1 MARRSESREGNMSC
15 ERLEGKLI
23 AFVDGHASES
33 DRRAVEEHIRE
44 CAVCKAR
51 VKGFSGIWNV
61 LDELPVHEPS
71 SAFDARLRARLA
83 AEPVRQSAWG
93 WLMPA
98 PRFALAVMMLAVF
111 SIWISSR
118 TPAPAPV
125 ATVPSQTAVNTENDF
140 GMIKDLKVLENYDV
154 LANFDALSQLPASQ
168 QGSGS
173 NN

>member
-1 MARRSESREGNMSC
+1 MSC
-15 ERLEGKLI
+15 ERLEAKI
-23 AFVDGHASES
+23 ISYVDGNASEA
-33 DRRAVEEHIRE
+33 DRRSVEEHIRE

-61 LDELPVHEPS
+61 LDELPAHEPS
-71 SAFDARLRARLA
+71 AAFDARLRARLA
-83 AEPVRQSAWG
+83 AEPARPSMWG

-98 PRFALAVMMLAVF
+98 PRFALAVMMLAAF
-111 SIWISSR
+111 SVWISSR
-118 TPAPAPV
+118 TPAPAPAAPV
-125 ATVPSQTAVNTENDF
+125 AGQTAANTESDF

-154 LANFDALSQLPASQ
+154 LANFDALSQLPAEQ